1 MGENGYNTNI
11 IHLQKCLKL
20 KAGTARL
27 MSFVPGSTNIIPGE
41 GQDVK
46 D

>member
-1 MGENGYNTNI
+1 MGENLYNTNI
-11 IHLQKCLKL
+11 IHLRKCLKL

-27 MSFVPGSTNIIPGE
+27 MRFVPGSTNIIPGE
-41 GQDVK
+41 GQDVR

>member
-1 MGENGYNTNI
+1 MGENLYNANI

-20 KAGTARL
+20 KAGTACL
-27 MSFVPGSTNIIPGE
+27 MRFVPRSTNIIPGE
-41 GQDVK
+41 GQDAR